1 MTESEYTRPEF
12 STIVCGFDG
21 SASAEAAVGWAGWT
35 ASCCGAEV
43 IGVNVYDWNP
53 MIGDSTNQE
62 MIGQRRSE
70 LEAATSRLR
79 ARGVRCRTMVETGDS
94 RVVLLAVAQ
103 LHSADLIVVGSRGRS
118 QIAELLLGSVAHYL
132 THHSDIP
139 VVVVPVSREGEGS
152 AGSDAVSDTSSA
164 SPSVGKGFD
173 EPDRS
178 DR

>member
-21 SASAEAAVGWAGWT
+21 SASAEAAVGWAGWI

-43 IGVNVYDWNP
+43 IVVSVYDWNP

-103 LHSADLIVVGSRGRS
+103 LHS
-118 QIAELLLGSVAHYL
+118 ELLLGSVAHYL